1 LTAPAAPAS
10 RPTLTETGRDFAA
23 ALVVTLSAISFYVSS
38 ASLLF
43 QGALAPYLP
52 GAIGAAM
59 LGGGLLALIGAWR
72 CALPLAS
79 VGPEPAT
86 VPVLAAM
93 TAGIAATVSG
103 PALLPTTVMALTVT
117 GLCIGALWWVA
128 GRRGWGEL
136 MRYIPYPVIGGFLGS
151 IGWLIFTG
159 GLGVSMGQSFTLA
172 RAAEWLGGGA
182 HGADARLWVGLAI
195 GVVIWQVTLR
205 VTHPLTL
212 PVLLAAGVA
221 LIHAGLAL
229 AGIGLEAARA
239 GGWLLAAFSRTEP
252 PLPWSP
258 QLLALVQWDAI
269 VQQAPLIASAM
280 IVATIGLLLSDTSLE
295 VAWDQDADINRD
307 LRGLGQGNLLAVA
320 AGGLVGGISI
330 SRSVL
335 NRAAGGA
342 TRLSGAFKGVA
353 VLGAM
358 AWGGGLIA
366 LVPRPLLGGML
377 VYLGLGMLKAWL
389 LDSRRRLPATEYLIV
404 LLMVG
409 LTATLGFLPAVC
421 VGVLACCVDFA
432 AASARL
438 APVRRLVPRSAW
450 PAKAERG
457 AEETQVLQRAGERLH
472 IVELQGVL
480 FFGSATRL
488 AAQVEPLLARKAAA
502 AAESPAQEAANLS
515 SAATPV
521 AEGASPPP
529 ASAATPERLLFDF
542 RHVRGLDTSAA
553 QSLARLFKAARR
565 VGMGV
570 DLCGLAPEI
579 RRTVEAGGAAAAAA
593 GNVFAD
599 VDAAVGAW
607 DEAVLAQAVAQP
619 APPGELPATL
629 LPHFEPVQLG
639 AGDVLFRR
647 GEGSDALY
655 LVRTGRLEI
664 VAPGADG
671 REVLLRTAFPGS
683 AVGEMGLLRDVPRS
697 ATARAAEPTSL
708 WRLTRERMQLLARD
722 EPALEAALYRRFLV
736 QMAGRVEQLG
746 QQANAL
752 AR

>member
-1 LTAPAAPAS
+1 MPTLAAPATS
-10 RPTLTETGRDFAA
+10 TARPTFAEAGRDLAA
-23 ALVVTLSAISFYVSS
+23 ALVVTLSALSFYVSS

-43 QGALAPYLP
+43 QGALSQHLP

-72 CALPLAS
+72 GALPLAS
-79 VGPEPAT
+79 LGPEPAT

-103 PALLPTTVMALTVT
+103 PALLPTAVMALTVT
-117 GLCIGALWWVA
+117 GLAIGALWWVA

-151 IGWLIFTG
+151 IGWLMFTG

-172 RAAEWLGGGA
+172 RAAEWLAG
-182 HGADARLWVGLAI
+182 GADARLLVGLVI
-195 GVVIWQVTLR
+195 GIVIWQVTLR

-212 PVLLAAGVA
+212 PALLAAGIA
-221 LIHAGLAL
+221 LIHAGLAF
-229 AGIGLEAARA
+229 AGLGLDAARA

-258 QLLALVQWDAI
+258 QLFSLVQWEAI
-269 VQQAPLIASAM
+269 VQQAPLIGSAM

-307 LRGLGQGNLLAVA
+307 LRGLGQGNLVAVA

-342 TRLSGAFKGVA
+342 TRLSGAFSGVA
-353 VLGAM
+353 VLAAM
-358 AWGGGLIA
+358 VWGGGLIA

-377 VYLGLGMLKAWL
+377 VYLGLGMLKGWL
-389 LDSRRRLPATEYLIV
+389 LDSRKRLPATEYLIV
-404 LLMVG
+404 VAMVVI
-409 LTATLGFLPAVC
+409 TATLGFLPAVC

-432 AASARL
+432 VASSRL
-438 APVRRLVPRSAW
+438 APVRRLVARSAW

-457 AEETQVLQRAGERLH
+457 AEETQVLQRAGERLQ

-480 FFGSATRL
+480 FFGSTTRL
-488 AAQVEPLLARKAAA
+488 AAQVEPLLGGGAAR
-502 AAESPAQEAANLS
+502 
-515 SAATPV
+515 
-521 AEGASPPP
+521 
-529 ASAATPERLLFDF
+529 PERLLFDF

-553 QSLARLFKAARR
+553 QSLARLFKGARR
-565 VGMGV
+565 AGLGV
-570 DLCGLAPEI
+570 DLCGLSPET
-579 RRTVEAGGAAAAAA
+579 RRTLEAGGAVAAAA
-593 GNVFAD
+593 GSVFAD

-607 DEAVLAQAVAQP
+607 DEAVLARAVAQP
-619 APPGELPATL
+619 APPGELPEAL
-629 LPHFEPVQLG
+629 MQHFEPMQLG
-639 AGDVLFRR
+639 AGEVLFER
-647 GEGSDALY
+647 GAGSDALY
-655 LVRTGRLEI
+655 LLGTGRLEI
-664 VAPGADG
+664 VATGADG
-671 REVLLRTAFPGS
+671 REVLLRTAFAGS
-683 AVGEMGLLRDVPRS
+683 FVGEMGLVRDVPRS

-708 WRLTRERMQLLARD
+708 WRLTRERLQRIARE

>member
-1 LTAPAAPAS
+1 MRSAPPPVPTLTAPTTNAKLPTAAEA
-10 RPTLTETGRDFAA
+10 GRDLAA

-43 QGALAPYLP
+43 QGALSQYLP

-72 CALPLAS
+72 GALPLAS

-103 PALLPTTVMALTVT
+103 PALLPTAVMALTVT
-117 GLCIGALWWVA
+117 GLAIGALWWVA

-151 IGWLIFTG
+151 IGWLMFTG

-182 HGADARLWVGLAI
+182 NGADARLLVGLVI
-195 GVVIWQVTLR
+195 GIVIWQVTLR

-212 PVLLAAGVA
+212 PALLAAGIA
-221 LIHAGLAL
+221 LIHAGLAF
-229 AGIGLEAARA
+229 AGTGLEAARA

-258 QLLALVQWDAI
+258 QLLSLVRWEAI
-269 VQQAPLIASAM
+269 AQQAPLIASAM

-307 LRGLGQGNLLAVA
+307 LRGLGQGNLVAVA
-320 AGGLVGGISI
+320 AGGLVGGVSI

-358 AWGGGLIA
+358 LWGGGLIA

-377 VYLGLGMLKAWL
+377 VYLGLGMLKGWL
-389 LDSRRRLPATEYLIV
+389 LDSRKRLPATEYFIV
-404 LLMVG
+404 VAMVVI
-409 LTATLGFLPAVC
+409 TATLGFLPAVC

-432 AASARL
+432 VASSRL

-457 AEETQVLQRAGERLH
+457 AEEAQVLQRAGERLQ

-480 FFGSATRL
+480 FFGSTTRL
-488 AAQVEPLLARKAAA
+488 AAQVEPLLGG
-502 AAESPAQEAANLS
+502 
-515 SAATPV
+515 
-521 AEGASPPP
+521 GAPR
-529 ASAATPERLLFDF
+529 PERLLFDF

-553 QSLARLFKAARR
+553 QSLARLFKGARR
-565 VGMGV
+565 AGLGV
-570 DLCGLAPEI
+570 DLCGLSPDT
-579 RRTVEAGGAAAAAA
+579 RRTMEAGGAVAAAA
-593 GNVFAD
+593 GTVFAD

-607 DEAVLAQAVAQP
+607 DEAVLAQARAATPSHGAAPARTQP
-619 APPGELPATL
+619 APADELPAAL
-629 LPHFEPVQLG
+629 MQHFEPLQLG
-639 AGDVLFRR
+639 AGEPLFAR

-655 LVRTGRLEI
+655 LVRSGRLEI

-671 REVLLRTAFPGS
+671 AEVLLRTVFAGS
-683 AVGEMGLLRDVPRS
+683 VIGEMGLVRDVPRS

-708 WRLTRERMQLLARD
+708 WRLTRERLQRIAQE